1 MTAIR
6 SGAAPLAAFAFI
18 VYGFLLLPLGVI
30 VLFSFNSAP
39 TAIWPV
45 VGFSLQWYREMV
57 RDRALIQSVLDSITT
72 ATVATAL
79 SVILGTM
86 GALAL
91 SRYRFRGK
99 GAVSLALLAPI
110 IMPGLVTGIA
120 LLSYFRLLRV
130 PREALLLAGPSQTAL
145 VPTGGTYFVKVLP
158 TVILGHMVFM
168 IPFVIV
174 ILMARL
180 QDFDV
185 SVEEAARDLGATPLK
200 TFFTVTLPIIRPALI
215 GAALIVFAL
224 SFDEF
229 IITFFVIG
237 SDSTLPLKIWSM
249 MRTGIAPSIN
259 AVASVVILLSLS
271 LIVVAFRFTRPTDL
285 PCGQETRSPPD
296 TGM

>member
-1 MTAIR
+1 VSTIR
-6 SGAAPLAAFAFI
+6 SGALPFAAFALI
-18 VYGFLLLPLGVI
+18 VYAFLLLPLGVI
-30 VLFSFNSAP
+30 VLFSFNNAA

-45 VGFSLQWYREMV
+45 AGFSAQWYREMV
-57 RDRALIQSVLDSITT
+57 RDQALIQSVLDSLTT
-72 ATVATAL
+72 ATIATIL

-91 SRYRFRGK
+91 SRHRFRGK
-99 GAVSLALLAPI
+99 GAVSMALLIPI

-120 LLSYFRLLRV
+120 LLSYFQLAHV
-130 PREALLLAGPSQTAL
+130 PRESLILLGPSQTAL
-145 VPTGGTYFVKVLP
+145 IPTQGTYFLKILP

-174 ILMARL
+174 ILIARL
-180 QDFDV
+180 QDFDI
-185 SVEEAARDLGATPLK
+185 SVEEAAQDLGATPLK
-200 TFFTVTLPIIRPALI
+200 TFLTVTLPIIRPALI

-259 AVASVVILLSLS
+259 AVASIVILLSLS
-271 LIVVAFRFTRPTDL
+271 LILVGFRFSRPTD
-285 PCGQETRSPPD
+285 
-296 TGM
+296 